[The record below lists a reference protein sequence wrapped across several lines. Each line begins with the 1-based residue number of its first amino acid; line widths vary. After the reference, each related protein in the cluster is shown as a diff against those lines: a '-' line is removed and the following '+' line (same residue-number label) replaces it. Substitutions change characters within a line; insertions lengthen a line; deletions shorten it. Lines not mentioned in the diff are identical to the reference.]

1 MHKVR
6 YVSLLA
12 ALACAMATAAA
23 SADDAQRLREAADRA
38 EIEALMW
45 RYQRALDTL
54 DVDAY
59 VAVFTEN
66 AQFGTARGR
75 DGIRALISG
84 IKAAREKNTEPGK
97 PVTPTYQSANNM
109 AIEFL
114 SADRA
119 RIDGY
124 YTAFLGAQGDKPPR
138 LATVGREVDEV
149 VRVAGHWLID
159 RRTVSP

>member
-1 MHKVR
+1 MPKLPHAALLA
-6 YVSLLA
+6 VSLL
-12 ALACAMATAAA
+12 ATAAA
-23 SADDAQRLREAADRA
+23 SGDESVPLREAQDRA
-38 EIEALMW
+38 AIEALMW

-66 AQFGTARGR
+66 AQFGNAQGR

-84 IKAAREKNTEPGK
+84 IKAAREKGAGPDR
-97 PVTPTYQSANNM
+97 PVTPTYQSVNNM
-109 AIEFL
+109 TIEFL

-119 RIDGY
+119 RIEGY
-124 YTAFLGAQGDKPPR
+124 YTAFLDAQAERPAR

-149 VRVAGHWLID
+149 VKVDGRWLID
-159 RRTVSP
+159 KRTVSP